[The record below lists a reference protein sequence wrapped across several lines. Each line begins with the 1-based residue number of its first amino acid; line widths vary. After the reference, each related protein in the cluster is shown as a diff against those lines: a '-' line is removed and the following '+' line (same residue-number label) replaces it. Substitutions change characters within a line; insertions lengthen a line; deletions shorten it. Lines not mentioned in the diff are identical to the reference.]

1 MSMEYTRR
9 WGLSSGGDQEQLF
22 LGDQTN
28 LNFLGEFIQATG
40 GDFDVIVNDDG

>member
-1 MSMEYTRR
+1 MGAELR
-9 WGLSSGGDQEQLF
+9 WRPGTTVF

-40 GDFDVIVNDDG
+40 GDFDVIVNDVG